1 MEYTHNCIKC
11 ANEYKDNNEE
21 EYYCGNCKIEKERI
35 AKEIDDKLKM
45 KPKKKVMS
53 DLQRYEQILKERGRV
68 NINDL

>member
-11 ANEYKDNNEE
+11 GEEYKDKDEE
-21 EYYCGNCKIEKERI
+21 AYYCETCIIEKNKI
-35 AKEIDDKLKM
+35 AKEIDNKIKNF
-45 KPKKKVMS
+45 PKKKTIS